1 MRRSGD
7 DLSRLAHAFAHG
19 GDREALLVLM
29 DAALERGFDEY
40 ATGATAPVVFWYERM
55 AVPEISHISVR
66 AHEVLRGLQSLVER
80 PPTDPYWT
88 TWVHA
93 EWFVPRGALTS
104 ALRRRFTVKGDVT
117 VARRYADVAGGAP
130 SRFWQATFDTPRA
143 GPIVVGLASD
153 RPVRLIDPGGARRKK
168 VR

>member
-1 MRRSGD
+1 MRSGD

-40 ATGATAPVVFWYERM
+40 ATGVTAPVVFWYERPSI
-55 AVPEISHISVR
+55 PEMSHVSVR

-88 TWVHA
+88 TWVTQ
-93 EWFVPRGALTS
+93 EWVVPRGALTGV
-104 ALRRRFTVKGDVT
+104 LRRRFTVKGDVT
-117 VARRYADVAGGAP
+117 VTRGYAAAAGGAP
-130 SRFWQATFDTPRA
+130 SRLWQVTFDTPRA
-143 GPIVVGLASD
+143 GPIVVGLASN